1 MIAKTV
7 KYQDFNGNDC
17 EDKFY
22 FNLTKAELTE
32 MELGIDGGLAEHI
45 QKIVKANNGEQIIAV
60 FKKLILKSYGIKSE
74 DGERFVKRAGNRR
87 FGQGEDFT
95 ETMAYESLYMEM
107 IGDINNFIN
116 FVRAIIPEDIRTGL
130 DNSDEYKS
138 YVETFEKKD
147 DNPSLKLVEEAL
159 DGSQD

>member
-7 KYQDFNGNDC
+7 KYQDFNGNNC

-32 MELGIDGGLAEHI
+32 MELGIEGGLAEHI

-74 DGERFVKRAGNRR
+74 DGKRFRK
-87 FGQGEDFT
+87 T
-95 ETMAYESLYMEM
+95 
-107 IGDINNFIN
+107 
-116 FVRAIIPEDIRTGL
+116 
-130 DNSDEYKS
+130 
-138 YVETFEKKD
+138 D
-147 DNPSLKLVEEAL
+147 DNGVPLSIEFSETPAYSALFMELATDDKAAAEFVNGIVPVDLAEEAAKKVAEENAKN
-159 DGSQD
+159 SN